1 MIYNQE
7 LNYDKIKIHKKQDHL
22 NGYTFVPIKYDNK
35 DFVIQTP
42 KLFIPFNISTF
53 NNKRYLDL
61 SFQNIKNDKN
71 IKLLINN
78 LDLIHEKIKDNIKKY
93 KIRGFLKENHMK
105 NLQMRFKVLD
115 NTLFFD
121 HNKQAINNIEN
132 LTYGTFI
139 IHLHGLWIING
150 LVTFEWILLQ
160 GKIDMPLYLS
170 EYAFV
175 DENRFVY
182 KDIHDNGKGS
192 QGKGKGKG
200 KGIPPPPP
208 LNLNNNVNKLL
219 KMGISKEAI
228 DHKMK
233 MESVPFNPKDLLN
246 VSLKKTV
253 VQKKVTKENELLL
266 ELKQFL
272 KEKNKV

>member
-78 LDLIHEKIKDNIKKY
+78 LELIHEKIKDTIKKY
-93 KIRGFLKENHMK
+93 KIRGFLKVNHMK
-105 NLQMRFKVLD
+105 NRQMRFKVLD
-115 NTLFFD
+115 NTMFFD
-121 HNKQAINNIEN
+121 HNKKEINNIEN

-175 DENRFVY
+175 DENRSIY
-182 KDIHDNGKGS
+182 K
-192 QGKGKGKG
+192 GKGKGKG
-200 KGIPPPPP
+200 KGKPPPPPPP
-208 LNLNNNVNKLL
+208 LNNVNKLL

-233 MESVPFNPKDLLN
+233 MERRTINPKDLLN
-246 VSLKKTV
+246 VNLKKTIIP
-253 VQKKVTKENELLL
+253 KKVTTENELIL
-266 ELKQFL
+266 ELKKFL

>member
-7 LNYDKIKIHKKQDHL
+7 LKYDKINIHKKLDHL
-22 NGYTFVPIKYDNK
+22 NGYTFVPLKYDNN

-53 NNKRYLDL
+53 NNKKYLDL
-61 SFQNIKNDKN
+61 SFLNIKNDKN

-78 LDLIHEKIKDNIKKY
+78 LELIHVKIKDNIKKY
-93 KIRGFLKENHMK
+93 KIRGFLKENYLK
-105 NLQMRFKVLD
+105 NLQMRVKVLD

-121 HNKQAINNIEN
+121 HNKNRINNIEN
-132 LTYGTFI
+132 LTYGSFI
-139 IHLHGLWIING
+139 IHLHGLWIIDG
-150 LVTFEWILLQ
+150 IATYEWILLQ

-170 EYAFV
+170 EYAFI
-175 DENRFVY
+175 DDTREY
-182 KDIHDNGKGS
+182 
-192 QGKGKGKG
+192 QKGKGKG

-208 LNLNNNVNKLL
+208 PPLNNVNKLL

-228 DHKMK
+228 EHKMK
-233 MESVPFNPKDLLN
+233 MERVTFNPKDVLN
-246 VSLKKTV
+246 VNLKKTIIN
-253 VQKKVTKENELLL
+253 KKVQLENESVENKLIL

-272 KEKNKV
+272 KEKNKM

>member
-1 MIYNQE
+1 
-7 LNYDKIKIHKKQDHL
+7 
-22 NGYTFVPIKYDNK
+22 
-35 DFVIQTP
+35 
-42 KLFIPFNISTF
+42 
-53 NNKRYLDL
+53 
-61 SFQNIKNDKN
+61 
-71 IKLLINN
+71 
-78 LDLIHEKIKDNIKKY
+78 
-93 KIRGFLKENHMK
+93 MK

-115 NTLFFD
+115 NTMFFD
-121 HNKQAINNIEN
+121 HNKKVINNIEN

-175 DENRFVY
+175 DENRFIY
-182 KDIHDNGKGS
+182 K
-192 QGKGKGKG
+192 GKGKGKG
-200 KGIPPPPP
+200 KPPPPPP
-208 LNLNNNVNKLL
+208 LNNVNKLL

-233 MESVPFNPKDLLN
+233 MERKTINPKDLLN
-246 VSLKKTV
+246 VNLKKTIV
-253 VQKKVTKENELLL
+253 PKKVTAENELLL